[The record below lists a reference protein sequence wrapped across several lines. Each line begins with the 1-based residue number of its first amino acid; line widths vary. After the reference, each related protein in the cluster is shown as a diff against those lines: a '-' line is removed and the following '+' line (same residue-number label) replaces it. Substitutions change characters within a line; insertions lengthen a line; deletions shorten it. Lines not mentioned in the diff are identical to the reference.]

1 MNSTEAHP
9 TTFHF
14 PRAFFSLRLLFSQGN
29 SNVLKRADSER
40 FALVVQLT
48 HELGKTHAP
57 KAVAQFL
64 PYLIFQGT
72 QSLLHQTCP
81 LHPIHVQQICQ
92 HIDSGRMVQ
101 RKTSLGATAGAQ
113 QPMLCGCL
121 HLQKT
126 DSHEHPCMHNKEGS
140 NSSNPKSFLPR
151 TGRPSLSEE
160 RRYLCAMSRIFC
172 SVFCFS

>member
-1 MNSTEAHP
+1 MNSTGAHP
-9 TTFHF
+9 AMFHF
-14 PRAFFSLRLLFSQGN
+14 PYAFLRLLFSQGN
-29 SNVLKRADSER
+29 SNVLKRANSEG
-40 FALVVQLT
+40 FALVIQLT
-48 HELGKTHAP
+48 LVLGKAHAP
-57 KAVAQFL
+57 KAVARFL
-64 PYLIFQGT
+64 PHLIFQGT
-72 QSLLHQTCP
+72 QSLLHQTRP

-92 HIDSGRMVQ
+92 HINSGGMVQ
-101 RKTSLGATAGAQ
+101 RKTTLGATAGTQ

-160 RRYLCAMSRIFC
+160 HWYLCAMSRIFC